1 MTEKGTN
8 YAFLIKE
15 MQDLTFQKVNALS
28 GQFVRDLPQDL
39 RETLLGELKC
49 GPQLIETEPSMAAW
63 FYACGDRFE
72 ARLQRAFNCLPAA
85 FFDRELEWI
94 DYDCGLAAG
103 TMIYHDFLKNR
114 NLKQV
119 IRRIT
124 LIHPSDACL
133 KRAALHVH
141 RFFPQTTIRII
152 RKPVNLLQA
161 EDMTTSEEYAKL
173 HLLANIRNM
182 DTASAMHLAEL
193 IKNHLQGYNQF
204 ICVSPYYGESSETV
218 ARLDTFAGILAAD
231 ADACF
236 AENLKAGQFLADK
249 SWTCSLRIFAL
260 GGMDKDTVC
269 PVPEENAI
277 ALSEVSSESTETD
290 EIITSCDV
298 AGGPEDTQTDT
309 AEACEITEY
318 TEEATETNNLSEET
332 TVETETS
339 REPENREE
347 SVSETPEKDTESP
360 VVHEPEREEFD
371 PVRQLRA
378 LAEQGNAKAQNNLGF
393 LYELGQDIPQ
403 SDAEAVKWYRKAAE
417 QGNAKAQYN
426 LANHYAQGRG
436 IAQSSAEAVKW
447 YQKAADHGILNA
459 MNHLAAM
466 YASGDGIA
474 KNDAE
479 ALKWYR
485 TAAARGDEH
494 ACRVLRKRGI
504 NPNEI
509 EDYYPTS
516 K

>member
-1 MTEKGTN
+1 MEKGTN

-15 MQDLTFQKVNALS
+15 MQDLTFQKVNTLS

-72 ARLQRAFNCLPAA
+72 ARLQRAFSCLPSA
-85 FFDRELEWI
+85 FFDREIEWI

-103 TMIYHDFLKNR
+103 TMVYHDFMTNR

-119 IRRIT
+119 VRRIT

-141 RFFPQTTIRII
+141 RFFPQTAIRMI
-152 RKPVNLLQA
+152 RKPVNLLEA
-161 EDMTTSEEYAKL
+161 EDLATSGEYAKL

-182 DTASAMHLAEL
+182 DTASAIHLAEL

-218 ARLDTFAGILAAD
+218 ARLDTFAGILAAN

-260 GGMDKDTVC
+260 GGTDEETAC
-269 PVPEENAI
+269 LVPE
-277 ALSEVSSESTETD
+277 VSPESVEPD
-290 EIITSCDV
+290 DIITSCDM
-298 AGGPEDTQTDT
+298 AGEPEEMTTET
-309 AEACEITEY
+309 CGITEY
-318 TEEATETNNLSEET
+318 AEEDTEASH
-332 TVETETS
+332 
-339 REPENREE
+339 EPENGEAT
-347 SVSETPEKDTESP
+347 VSETQEKDADPP

-436 IAQSSAEAVKW
+436 IAQSSAQAVIW
-447 YQKAADHGILNA
+447 YQKAAGQGILNA

-474 KNDAE
+474 RNDAE

-485 TAAARGDEH
+485 TAAARGDEY
-494 ACRVLRKRGI
+494 ARRILRARGI
-504 NPNEI
+504 
-509 EDYYPTS
+509 YPDETEPTNVGGEYV
-516 K
+516 